1 METSV
6 FVVEDE
12 MIHQEAI
19 KIALEELD
27 FDFSGLCDNADDAFD
42 QIKKHKP
49 DIVLV
54 DIALPGLNNGISLAQ
69 RIHDELHIPHIF
81 TTSFTRDDIIKAAAQ
96 TSPSAYLTKPVD
108 TNNLKAAITLAL
120 AKSEH
125 TTADNSGDK
134 NTFFTRIGD
143 KLIRVNLD
151 DVLLVRSDGGNY
163 ISVVTAE
170 KEVSCRC
177 TLKEFRKDL
186 PSNFVQTHRAYLINL
201 NHLDSFN
208 EKEQTAF
215 LKGKDAPVARRYRR
229 DFLARIKKW

>member
-1 METSV
+1 METTV

-12 MIHQEAI
+12 LIHQEAI

-27 FDFSGLCDNADDAFD
+27 FTLAGLCDNADEAFD
-42 QIKKHKP
+42 CIKKANP
-49 DIVLV
+49 GIVLV
-54 DIALPGLNNGISLAQ
+54 DIALPGINNGISLAQ

-81 TTSFTRDDIIKAAAQ
+81 TTSFTQDEVIKKAAE
-96 TSPSAYLTKPVD
+96 TSPSGYLTKPVD
-108 TNNLKAAITLAL
+108 TNNLKAAIAL
-120 AKSEH
+120 SLNKPK
-125 TTADNSGDK
+125 DNQNDSHAEDSS
-134 NTFFTRIGD
+134 FFTRIGD

-177 TLKEFRKDL
+177 TLKQFRKDL
-186 PSNFVQTHRAYLINL
+186 PANFVQTHRAYLINL

-229 DFLARIKKW
+229 DFLDRLKKW